1 MHIAIYAFNSADV
14 GSGIMVNG
22 RNLVHLYIME
32 INLIRKSGK
41 FNFEAENASGFKVE
55 LDAKQEIGGE
65 GKGFRPM
72 EMLLAGLGGCSGIDM
87 VNVLTKQ
94 KEPLDDVKISIKATR
109 REEIPQIFEEIT
121 IHFDLYG
128 ALSPQKVERALSM
141 TFEKYCSVSN
151 ILERSAKLKYTYEI
165 HT

>member
-1 MHIAIYAFNSADV
+1 MN
-14 GSGIMVNG
+14 
-22 RNLVHLYIME
+22 

-41 FNFEAENASGFKVE
+41 FNFEAENESGFTVE
-55 LDAKQEIGGE
+55 LDAKVAIGGE

-72 EMLLAGLGGCSGIDM
+72 EMLLVGLGGCSGIDM

-94 KEPLDDVKISIKATR
+94 KEPLDDIKIAINATR
-109 REEIPQIFEEIT
+109 KDEEMPPIFDEIN

-128 ALSPQKVERALSM
+128 NLSTAKVERALAL

-151 ILERSAKLKYTYEI
+151 ILGRSAKIKFTYEI
-165 HT
+165 NK